1 VWPARTDG
9 ARIRRRTPC
18 LVEPR
23 LREAAVNRILS
34 PLSLFLLVAL
44 AGCSPRPQALL
55 PTGFLARARK
65 IGAPVAIYRLDVP
78 GVHPRS
84 TGRVVSPVDVDFL
97 VTARRPL
104 TRLRLVLEGYDGL
117 GLPVVH
123 RPGHPLAV
131 VLTLPGPLLPG
142 KNYEA
147 TSAPE
152 GFPGAGVSCVRLV
165 RLAAQE
171 EGLGRRLWR
180 GRRLEDILSPV
191 VLRRCPDR
199 GPTVMIYGNG
209 TP

>member
-1 VWPARTDG
+1 
-9 ARIRRRTPC
+9 
-18 LVEPR
+18 VEPR
-23 LREAAVNRILS
+23 LREAVVNRILS
-34 PLSLFLLVAL
+34 PLSLLLLLLLVAL
-44 AGCSPRPQALL
+44 AGCAPRPQALL
-55 PTGFLARARK
+55 PASFLARARK

-78 GVHPRS
+78 GVQPRPN
-84 TGRVVSPVDVDFL
+84 GLVVSPVDVDFL

-147 TSAPE
+147 TSAPA

-171 EGLGRRLWR
+171 QGSSRRLWS
-180 GRRLEDILSPV
+180 GHQLEDILSPV